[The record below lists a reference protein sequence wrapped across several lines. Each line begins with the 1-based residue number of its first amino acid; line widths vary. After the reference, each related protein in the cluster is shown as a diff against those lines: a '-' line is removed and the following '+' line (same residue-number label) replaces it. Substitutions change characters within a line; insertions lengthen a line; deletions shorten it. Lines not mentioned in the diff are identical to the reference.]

1 MDLSELSFLN
11 LPFNKLFQDYLK
23 NSQKLEPYF
32 QTNPFSPG
40 DLDKAIQS
48 YQFSNDREKSI
59 SLLKDFNRKFGA
71 GKKTLRA
78 IERLSDDKSIAVVTG
93 QQLTLLGGPLFTI
106 YKIISAIHFAKKWE
120 KQFNIPCVP
129 VFWLADEDHDYEEIA
144 SLGLPLKDDHK
155 KVTLPNE
162 SELEKRVAEIEL
174 NYNFENFKKEI
185 VESQFD
191 TDFTDQLWRKLDACY
206 QPGKTIGEAFGRL
219 VLDLFKDYGLIL
231 AGSAEPSIK
240 QHLSSVLIKSVQG
253 VIEQYKLLE
262 AKSNDLVSN
271 GYHAQVHLQHS
282 NLFWINEEGNRTKLS
297 FEENTWTADGNGTSW
312 SSKELIDEI
321 EQKPDRFSPNVF
333 LRPILQNELLPTF
346 AYIAGPGE
354 ISYHAQ
360 MKDFFEEF
368 EQTMP
373 VIVPRFSATLM
384 ESGIDRV
391 FEKLPFNVSDYN
403 ERIEDLESRF
413 IEQSDSPD
421 IESIFDE
428 WKSEVDEVSEARI
441 EKIKNIDPT
450 LEGASEKAKAV
461 FFTELDKLKGK
472 VYRSVKDQEKTQ
484 LNRIRK
490 IKSNLFPN
498 GNLQEREVAFIYFMN
513 KYGLDIWD
521 QLLNKL
527 EGEEPNSHK
536 IIRL

>member
-23 NSQKLEPYF
+23 NSQKLESYF
-32 QTNPFSPG
+32 QTNPFSQ
-40 DLDKAIQS
+40 DDIDKAIKS

-71 GKKTLRA
+71 EKKTLQS
-78 IERLSDDKSIAVVTG
+78 IERLSDDRSIAVVTG

-144 SLGLPLKDDHK
+144 SLGLPLKDDHR
-155 KVTLPNE
+155 KVSLPNE
-162 SELEKRVAEIEL
+162 SDLEKRVSEIEL
-174 NYNFENFKKEI
+174 NSNFENFKKEI

-206 QPGKTIGEAFGRL
+206 QPGTTIGEAFGRL

-231 AGSAEPSIK
+231 AGSVEPSIK

-253 VIEQYKLLE
+253 VSEQYKLLE

-282 NLFWINEEGNRTKLS
+282 NLFWIDEEGNRTKLS
-297 FEENTWTADGNGTSW
+297 FDDNTWTADENGSSW
-312 SSKELIDEI
+312 SSKELIEEI

-360 MKDFFEEF
+360 MKDFFGEF
-368 EQTMP
+368 DQTMP

-384 ESGIDRV
+384 ESGIDRI
-391 FEKLPFNVSDYN
+391 FEKLPFDVSDYN

-421 IESIFDE
+421 IEFIFDG

-441 EKIKNIDPT
+441 EKIKNIDTT
-450 LEGASEKAKAV
+450 LEGSSEKAKAA

-527 EGEEPNSHK
+527 ESEEPNSHK
-536 IIRL
+536 VIRL